1 MNSYNVMSNLMDTD
15 QGDQQDAKDD
25 YYNFSYASQI
35 DFIISKYPLLRSYM
49 MYIEHK
55 GLIDQ
60 YLKLDHVKELEQIL
74 VNKFI
79 PIQTIDVDYK
89 IKNLQEK
96 FESFFKFALML
107 HQFID
112 NADMNKLEDEV
123 IKWVSENFDVDAL
136 TYDDIDRLT
145 KSIKELS
152 VEI

>member
-15 QGDQQDAKDD
+15 QGDQQDSKDD

-35 DFIISKYPLLRSYM
+35 DFIISRYPLLRSYM
-49 MYIEHK
+49 MYTEHK
-55 GLIDQ
+55 DIINQ
-60 YLKLDHVKELEQIL
+60 YLKEDHVKELEQII
-74 VNKFI
+74 VDRFI
-79 PIQTIDVDYK
+79 PIQTIDTDYK
-89 IKNLQEK
+89 SKNFQEK

-107 HQFID
+107 HQFMD
-112 NADMNKLEDEV
+112 NTDMSKLEDEV
-123 IKWVSENFDVDAL
+123 TKWVSENFDVDAL